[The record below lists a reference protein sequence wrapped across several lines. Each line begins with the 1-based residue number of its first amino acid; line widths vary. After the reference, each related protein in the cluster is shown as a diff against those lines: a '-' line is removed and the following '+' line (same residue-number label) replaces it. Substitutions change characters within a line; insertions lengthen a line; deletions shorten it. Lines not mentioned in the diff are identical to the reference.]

1 MFGREFCIMFNML
14 ILFFF
19 FKQKTAYDLRIS
31 DWSSDV
37 CSSDLLLRRL
47 RRLPGEQPRPIE
59 APHLRVLA
67 ERLRKLG
74 QRRGALPETPD
85 RARLPLLARRR
96 APPGY
101 RYRRAAQTQLP
112 LREATRRPSA
122 RLTAGRRG
130 TGAPD
135 AGPQPAHG
143 GRA

>member
-74 QRRGALPETPD
+74 QRRGALPEPQG
-85 RARLPLLARRR
+85 RARLQLLARRR
-96 APPGY
+96 ALTGY
-101 RYRRAAQTQLP
+101 RCRGSVQPKLPHCAAESRTAARRAADGL
-112 LREATRRPSA
+112 
-122 RLTAGRRG
+122 
-130 TGAPD
+130 
-135 AGPQPAHG
+135 GPG
-143 GRA
+143 